1 MDVSR
6 LPKAEQDQYR
16 QLLSKYRCN
25 STSQVKLVLTT
36 QVFDLCLIAFPLQ
49 ERVSTTSGI
58 QHPNEPQYQASEAIL
73 VCPKCQGSRV
83 EVELYEYRQLEV
95 QTPAK

>member
-1 MDVSR
+1 MMDVSR

-25 STSQVKLVLTT
+25 STS
-36 QVFDLCLIAFPLQ
+36 Q

-83 EVELYEYRQLEV
+83 EVELYEYRQLERTCQKCMGEGV
-95 QTPAK
+95 CRG